1 MSTQGY
7 RDNRFPFV
15 LTGHLVMAGQGL
27 WTPRQLLLSMS
38 MHACNRATLFCGER
52 RKTDED
58 HEETQQNETIVNRF
72 PLSSKSTKKTHHDS
86 FELLLETKVILFC
99 EDVER
104 R

>member
-27 WTPRQLLLSMS
+27 LTPRQLLLSMS
-38 MHACNRATLFCGER
+38 MHVCNRATLFCKER

-58 HEETQQNETIVNRF
+58 REETHHLNKAKQ
-72 PLSSKSTKKTHHDS
+72 SSRGFSLNSMSDIS
-86 FELLLETKVILFC
+86 IL
-99 EDVER
+99 
-104 R
+104 

>member
-15 LTGHLVMAGQGL
+15 LTGHLVMAGRGL

-38 MHACNRATLFCGER
+38 THACNRVTLFCEER

-58 HEETQQNETIVNRF
+58 HEETHHLNKTKQ
-72 PLSSKSTKKTHHDS
+72 SSTGFSLNSMSDISK
-86 FELLLETKVILFC
+86 L
-99 EDVER
+99 
-104 R
+104 